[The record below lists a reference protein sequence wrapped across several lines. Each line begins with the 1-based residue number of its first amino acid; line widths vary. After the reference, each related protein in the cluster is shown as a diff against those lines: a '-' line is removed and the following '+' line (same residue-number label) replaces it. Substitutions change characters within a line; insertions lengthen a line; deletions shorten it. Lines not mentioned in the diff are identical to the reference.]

1 MSVSLAVLSFRH
13 HPRDN
18 KREFLHG
25 RGCLD
30 DRAHFWLEATL
41 LSPNGDPMS
50 SSRPDNRPT
59 LDSFIGRG
67 HLIVALV
74 AVAMASISLG
84 LLGVLALRAYADH
97 NLHLIARSI
106 NYTVEAAVAF
116 DDKVAATEALAL
128 IASMEEVAD
137 AQVYGENGRLLAR
150 WQRPETGLLSA
161 LEMQIAQ
168 VFLEKPITLPIL
180 HQGQEIGS
188 ILLTGH
194 GGGLLR
200 FLLGGL
206 AGIVLCTA
214 LSVWIALSLARRQL
228 RGIIGP
234 LRGLA
239 SVAHAARSERAF
251 DRRVPPAGIAELNNL
266 GSDFNALLDEMEAWQ
281 TNLQNENETLA
292 HQASHDSLTGLPNRA
307 FFEGRLIRALRSA
320 NKLDER
326 VAVLFLDSDR
336 FKGINDNFGHAAGDA
351 VLVAIATRIR
361 AQLRED
367 DLVARLGGDE
377 FAVLLTPLH
386 ENEDAE
392 RIAEKIIASM
402 DIPIQLPG
410 SASVLSSL
418 SIGIAIYPDHGTTP
432 GALLDAAD
440 AAMCQAKCL
449 SRGGQYT
456 AGAEHP
462 VAHVQTRL

>member
-1 MSVSLAVLSFRH
+1 MSLFKL
-13 HPRDN
+13 DN
-18 KREFLHG
+18 
-25 RGCLD
+25 
-30 DRAHFWLEATL
+30 
-41 LSPNGDPMS
+41 P
-50 SSRPDNRPT
+50 PT
-59 LDSFIGRG
+59 LRSVIGRG

-74 AVAMASISLG
+74 AVALASISLT
-84 LLGVLALRAYADH
+84 LLGGLALRVYADH
-97 NLHLIARSI
+97 NLQLIARSI
-106 NYTVEAAVAF
+106 NYTVEAAVVF

-137 AQVYGENGRLLAR
+137 AQVFGENGRLLAR
-150 WQRPETGLLSA
+150 WQRPATGLLSE
-161 LEMQIAQ
+161 LETQIAQ
-168 VFLEKPITLPIL
+168 TFLEKPISLPIL

-194 GGGLLR
+194 GGSLLR
-200 FLLGGL
+200 FLLSGL

-214 LSVWIALSLARRQL
+214 LSAWVALYLARRQL
-228 RGIIGP
+228 RGVIGP

-239 SVAHAARSERAF
+239 SVAHAARKERAF
-251 DRRVPPAGIAELNNL
+251 DQRVPPAEIAELNNL
-266 GSDFNALLDEMEAWQ
+266 GNDFNALLDEMEAWQ

-351 VLVAIATRIR
+351 VLVAVATRVR
-361 AQLRED
+361 AQLRDD

-386 ENEDAE
+386 KYEDAE
-392 RIAEKIIASM
+392 RIADKIIASM
-402 DIPIQLPG
+402 DTPIQVPG
-410 SASVLSSL
+410 NTSVLTSL
-418 SIGIAIYPDHGTTP
+418 SIGIAIYPDHGATP
-432 GALLDAAD
+432 GTLLDAAD
-440 AAMCQAKCL
+440 AAMCQAKRL
-449 SRGGQYT
+449 AQGGQYT
-456 AGAEHP
+456 AGAEHS
-462 VAHVQTRL
+462 VAHVQSRR